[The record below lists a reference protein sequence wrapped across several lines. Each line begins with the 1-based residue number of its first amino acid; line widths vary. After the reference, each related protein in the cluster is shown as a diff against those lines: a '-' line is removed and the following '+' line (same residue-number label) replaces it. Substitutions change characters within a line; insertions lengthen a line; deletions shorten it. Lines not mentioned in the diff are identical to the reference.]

1 MSPSYHNEE
10 RAAWDLAEA
19 LLEQARAMMR
29 EAEAALDTW
38 RTGKEMNR
46 LRCARRGI
54 STSDAEIR
62 WSASANAKNALT
74 NNSFHVGL
82 ATMYY
87 NAATA
92 NYARA
97 LYLHAGSE
105 ARLRAPAASWSSSDD
120 ARH

>member
-1 MSPSYHNEE
+1 MPAFYNEDE
-10 RAAWDLAEA
+10 REAWNLAESLA
-19 LLEQARAMMR
+19 EQARAMMR
-29 EAEAALDTW
+29 NAEAALETW

-74 NNSFHVGL
+74 DNSFHVGL

-87 NAATA
+87 TAAAA
-92 NYARA
+92 NYSRA
-97 LYLHAGSE
+97 LYFRG
-105 ARLRAPAASWSSSDD
+105 RGV
-120 ARH
+120 